1 MNINFPPNRVAY
13 SNSAMPG
20 VFTINTVLNGW
31 DTIQLLQFI
40 VRERER
46 TPAFLNLQTNKQ
58 TNKVQEYTHT
68 PTQTPS
74 HTTTQTPTLKYTYPH
89 VCCCSTERERKK
101 IIHLRTSVYACL
113 TNGLILS
120 KMALLMRCGERFY
133 FSYIWIPSLS

>member
-58 TNKVQEYTHT
+58 TKYKST
-68 PTQTPS
+68 PTHPPK
-74 HTTTQTPTLKYTYPH
+74 HPPTQPPKHPRSSTLTHMSVVVLLK
-89 VCCCSTERERKK
+89 EREKK

-120 KMALLMRCGERFY
+120 KMA
-133 FSYIWIPSLS
+133 